1 MSFLSYLAEASKL
14 VFPGGIRRR
23 WINLLVLIAI
33 SDHLIAVC
41 NLIALL
47 KYCRWLLPICWNS
60 PTALQ
65 QCVQALMQDSSSNI
79 FLQPNPTQPSLPCL
93 KNQPWHS
100 LLSGYQH
107 QRVWKMSQQ
116 RWPSW
121 SFHTFSGLLYSTLRQ
136 QLLSDDPLPSLL
148 SQSSQHMHCA
158 AMISSRSSSFMR
170 IFFTAWYSMQF
181 FLRFQ
186 DVEML

>member
-1 MSFLSYLAEASKL
+1 MSFFLSYSAEASKL
-14 VFPGGIRRR
+14 VFPGGISRC

-79 FLQPNPTQPSLPCL
+79 FLQPNPTQPNLPCL

-107 QRVWKMSQQ
+107 QRVWKMSQP

-121 SFHTFSGLLYSTLRQ
+121 SFHTFSGLPCSETATSIRWP
-136 QLLSDDPLPSLL
+136 SALPPFTIKPA
-148 SQSSQHMHCA
+148 CA
-158 AMISSRSSSFMR
+158 LCSNDI
-170 IFFTAWYSMQF
+170 IKK
-181 FLRFQ
+181 
-186 DVEML
+186 